1 MGNLYFKNRLY
12 VCYINVKILSM
23 VKLYLDVNSFYDLV
37 FLDYI
42 EFMIL

>member
-12 VCYINVKILSM
+12 VCYISVEILSM